1 MPPVMD
7 VDAISLSSSR
17 ITTQSRRSKVMI
29 GGQGIGVRIMHYP
42 PVWTLAGDDSMT
54 VSTKVEEVGYTS
66 N

>member
-1 MPPVMD
+1 MD
-7 VDAISLSSSR
+7 VDAILLSSSR